1 MDESWVTLILLGLAA
16 NVVTGVAVAA
26 ADAYGDVAAASEEV
40 SASADEPIAD
50 DSSADTKS

>member
-1 MDESWVTLILLGLAA
+1 MDESWVTLVLLGLAA
-16 NVVTGVAVAA
+16 NVVAGESVVA
-26 ADAYGDVAAASEEV
+26 ADADVAAASEEV